1 MAHTLRHFGNTLVY
15 LQIVFPESAGVNAVS
30 EDQSRVPTRSY
41 RKAKRAEDERRTRA
55 RIVDAAEYLHG
66 SLGPART
73 TVSAVADRAGV
84 TRATVYR
91 HFASEESLFLACSR
105 QWLLRQ
111 QLPDPDAWGI
121 IDDPIERLRIG
132 LMDIYGF
139 YRRGEQMMTNIYRD
153 ADSVPAVVV
162 AARRARE
169 QRWVET
175 LLAPQPGRRRK
186 AVRAAVA
193 HATTFT
199 TWQSLCQTQRLGDRS
214 AVALMIGMVE
224 RIPR

>member
-1 MAHTLRHFGNTLVY
+1 MVY
-15 LQIVFPESAGVNAVS
+15 LQIVDPESAGVNALS
-30 EDQSRVPTRSY
+30 EHQSPVPKRTY
-41 RKAKRAEDERRTRA
+41 QKAKRAEDEWRTRE

-91 HFASEESLFLACSR
+91 HFANEESLFLACSR
-105 QWLLRQ
+105 QWLSRQ
-111 QLPDPDAWGI
+111 QLPEPDAWGLI
-121 IDDPIERLRIG
+121 EDPVERLRTG
-132 LMDIYGF
+132 LVDIYRF
-139 YRRGEQMMTNIYRD
+139 YRRGEQMMAHIHRD
-153 ADSVPAVVV
+153 VDAVPAVVV

-169 QRWVET
+169 QRWLDT
-175 LLAPQPGRRRK
+175 LLAPQPGHRRK

-199 TWQSLCQTQRLGDRS
+199 TWQSLCGAQGLSDRS
-214 AVALMIGMVE
+214 AVELMVGMVE
-224 RIPR
+224 RISL